1 MHNGYIQYNRSKTQA
16 ILQVKITPEMH
27 QIMQLYKRKECRW
40 VFPFLHE
47 KLIGKGTLT
56 AQSSLHRMNS
66 YLKDIG
72 DELRLPYPLTTY
84 VMRHSWASLMLE
96 AGSEIGV
103 ISQSL
108 GHMSLQTTEI
118 YLGKLSKSKMDKAS
132 EVMLDNLV
140 RPKSGKSKQEKYSEE
155 KHEEKSVEPK
165 TVSPSVI
172 EKEVKPSL
180 GSKWRNALSSLTAKL
195 LPFMTT

>member
-1 MHNGYIQYNRSKTQA
+1 
-16 ILQVKITPEMH
+16 
-27 QIMQLYKRKECRW
+27 
-40 VFPFLHE
+40 
-47 KLIGKGTLT
+47 
-56 AQSSLHRMNS
+56 
-66 YLKDIG
+66 
-72 DELRLPYPLTTY
+72 
-84 VMRHSWASLMLE
+84 
-96 AGSEIGV
+96 
-103 ISQSL
+103 
-108 GHMSLQTTEI
+108 
-118 YLGKLSKSKMDKAS
+118 MDKAS